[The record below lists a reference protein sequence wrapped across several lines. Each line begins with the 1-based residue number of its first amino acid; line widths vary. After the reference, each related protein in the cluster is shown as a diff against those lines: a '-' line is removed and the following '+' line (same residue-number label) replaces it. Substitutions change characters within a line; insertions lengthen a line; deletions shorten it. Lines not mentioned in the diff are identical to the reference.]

1 MFPNTTGPAAL
12 KPAICQ
18 ANGGFRE
25 KHAKRASL
33 GEVER
38 LMGARPQTL
47 ASAAIGYAP
56 A

>member
-1 MFPNTTGPAAL
+1 MFPNSTGPAAL

-25 KHAKRASL
+25 KHAKRAFS

-38 LMGARPQTL
+38 FWGARLQTL